1 MLTTVRALLPHVF
14 RASRKAPPVLCGV
27 LALVLAVLPLAV
39 SYRMEIPYAV
49 TLIRVVSVT
58 VALGVAF
65 ALDDPASPT
74 TQVTPTSN
82 LLVRLT
88 RIALSALPLV
98 AVWLGALLL
107 CRAAVPA
114 EARPYLPVGGLAL
127 EATALLVTTLAFA
140 AVAVR
145 VSAPT
150 HGGLA
155 AMPGLLLAT
164 TAVTLLPDDVQP
176 FAGPGSTRWDA
187 SRWFWLVLLVG
198 AVVVLASLLGEA
210 GHRRRRRSPAVAG
223 PAAEQ
228 VPATAEHEARSRRS
242 VA

>member
-1 MLTTVRALLPHVF
+1 MLTTLRALLPHVV
-14 RASRKAPPVLCGV
+14 RSSRKAPPVLCGV
-27 LALVLAVLPLAV
+27 LALGLAALPLAV

-65 ALDDPASPT
+65 ALDDAASVT
-74 TQVTPTSN
+74 TQVTPTSR

-98 AVWLGALLL
+98 VVWLAALLL
-107 CRAAVPA
+107 CRAAVPVD
-114 EARPYLPVGGLAL
+114 ARPFLPGGGLAL
-127 EATALLVTTLAFA
+127 EAAALLAATLAFA

-176 FAGPGSTRWDA
+176 FAGPGSTRWDT

-198 AVVVLASLLGEA
+198 AVVVLGGLLREPR
-210 GHRRRRRSPAVAG
+210 HRRRRRPSTVAG
-223 PAAEQ
+223 PAVEQ
-228 VPATAEHEARSRRS
+228 RPATVEHEARSGRS
-242 VA
+242 AA